1 MLDPDQ
7 RYADPAWVMEQFLEH
22 LPNPI
27 QVFDA
32 EGFLV
37 QSNSACLRVF
47 GLPPIPGYNLLHD
60 PAQHARGH
68 AQRLLR
74 ALAGEVV
81 KIGPFWYSPGFL
93 EQQALFQGRPLAII
107 LMLFPLRDREGVV
120 RYVVSMAEDRTAELL
135 LAEKEVALEK
145 ARREAEDTAAREQA
159 LRQELELILSAMNE
173 GIVLVDLEGNV
184 SLMNRAA
191 RETMGEGPFTL
202 QRVLELSRSRSV
214 VTGESMT
221 LENAPLARALRG
233 ERPEPEL
240 LTAPAPGVDGV
251 EHIFSVSAAPLLDAD
266 GHVRGAL
273 AVTLDVTSSLFS
285 EQLHQRMTSLFRH
298 DLRTP
303 LSVIRLATDALLRLQ
318 LTQEQQR
325 FAKLIFEGVE
335 RCSQLNEDLLDLL
348 QVRPTDGLPRRLQVA
363 DFTGLVE
370 RVVAGLRLM
379 HPSYDVIL
387 DGVGPLLGRWE
398 VERVR
403 QVTSNLVKN
412 ALVYGLE
419 GYPVRVQIQADEG
432 AVCLTV
438 SNRAKG
444 VDEEQLRR
452 RLRSFA
458 PRPDRK
464 VGEGYGLG
472 LYIVQQVMRALQGQ
486 LSLQVRNDEVIV
498 EAHFPRHS

>member
-22 LPNPI
+22 LPNPV

-68 AQRLLR
+68 VQRLQR

-93 EQQALFQGRPLAII
+93 EQQALFKDRPLAIT

-135 LAEKEVALEK
+135 LVEKEAALEK
-145 ARREAEDTAAREQA
+145 ARHEAEETAAREQS
-159 LRQELELILSAMNE
+159 LRRELELILSAMNE
-173 GIVLVDLEGNV
+173 GIVLVDPEGHV
-184 SLMNRAA
+184 RLMNRAA

-202 QRVLELSRSRSV
+202 VELLRRSRSRSTT
-214 VTGESMT
+214 TGDEMT

-233 ERPEPEL
+233 ERPEPQL
-240 LTAPAPGVDGV
+240 LTIPAHGLDGV
-251 EHIFSVSAAPLLDAD
+251 EHIFSVSAAPLLDEA
-266 GHVRGAL
+266 GHILGAL

-285 EQLHQRMTSLFRH
+285 DQLHRRMTSLFRH

-303 LSVIRLATDALLRLQ
+303 LSVIRLAADALQRLK
-318 LTQEQQR
+318 LNHEQQR
-325 FAKLIFEGVE
+325 FAKLIQEGVE

-348 QVRPTDGLPRRLQVA
+348 QVRPPEGLPRRLQMA

-379 HPSYDVIL
+379 HPSCEL
-387 DGVGPLLGRWE
+387 LLESGGPVAGRWE
-398 VERVR
+398 VERIR

-412 ALVYGLE
+412 ALLYGLE
-419 GYPVRVQIQADEG
+419 GHPVRVRIQANEQQ
-432 AVCLTV
+432 VSLTV
-438 SNRAKG
+438 SNRAED
-444 VDEEQLRR
+444 VDEELLRR
-452 RLRSFA
+452 RLRSFS

-472 LYIVQQVMRALQGQ
+472 LYIVQQVMRAVEGQ
-486 LSLQVRNDEVIV
+486 LSLQVQEDLVIL
-498 EAHFPRHS
+498 EAHFPRR